1 MKQTKIVATIG
12 PASFEVEKLEM
23 LMNAGMNV
31 CRLNF
36 SHSEHSW
43 HKECIENIKK
53 ASKNIGKNVA
63 LLGDLQGP
71 RIRTFVEGEISVEEG
86 DEILLVEKDAVVTDS
101 VIGIDQ
107 PNIIDQLKE
116 EQKVLIEDGKIILT
130 ILRKEDDAWVC
141 LVETP
146 GVVKNHKGMNF
157 PGAQLKLPVLT
168 PKDKKDIAFMLE
180 EDVDYIALSF
190 VGHGE
195 DVQQL
200 REVMQDIQPDRSW
213 YPKIIS
219 KVERQDAI
227 ENLESVIQESDAIMV
242 ARGDLG
248 IEMPMSKVTL
258 LQKQIIKKCLFHIKP
273 VIVATQMLES
283 MMENP
288 MPTRAEVSDVTNA
301 VIDHADATMLS
312 GESAGGKYPIE
323 AVATMTEIIWNSEE
337 SVFDDIKDTIDMRVK
352 TKYAHMVRGVYEFA
366 RSSNVRA
373 IFATSSTGWTA
384 QLLSH
389 FRPEARIYVAT
400 ENLVTFRQ
408 MNLLWGVKP
417 FLFEREE
424 DEEKLIHMLVDKAKE
439 KAMVRSG
446 DEVVTVT
453 NTTVKLQRIK

>member
-12 PASFEVEKLEM
+12 PASFEVEILEK

-36 SHSEHSW
+36 SHSEHPW
-43 HKECIENIKK
+43 HKECIENIRK
-53 ASKNIGKNVA
+53 ASQNTQKNVA

-71 RIRTFVEGEISVEEG
+71 RIRTFVENEIVLEEG
-86 DEILLVEKDAVVTDS
+86 EEILLVEREDVVSDTM
-101 VIGIDQ
+101 IGVDQ
-107 PNIIDQLKE
+107 PNILQQLKQ
-116 EQKVLIEDGKIILT
+116 EQQVLIEDGKIVLET
-130 ILRKEDDAWVC
+130 LRKEDDAWVC

-146 GVVKNHKGMNF
+146 GTVKNHKGMNF

-168 PKDKKDIAFMLE
+168 PKDKKDVAFMLE
-180 EDVDYIALSF
+180 NDVDYVALSF

-195 DVQQL
+195 DIEEL
-200 REVMQDIQPDRSW
+200 RQTMKEIDPKRLW

-219 KVERQDAI
+219 KVERRDAI
-227 ENLESVIQESDAIMV
+227 DNLESIIQKSDAIMV

-248 IEMPMSKVTL
+248 IEMPMSKVTV

-301 VIDHADATMLS
+301 VIDHTDATMLS
-312 GESAGGKYPIE
+312 GESAGGKYPVG
-323 AVATMTEIIWNSEE
+323 AVATMAEVIWNAEE

-366 RSSNVRA
+366 RSSSVRA
-373 IFATSSTGWTA
+373 IFATSTTGWTA

-400 ENLVTFRQ
+400 ENPITFRQ
-408 MNLLWGVKP
+408 MNLLWGVRP
-417 FLFEREE
+417 FLFEGEE
-424 DEEKLIHMLVDKAKE
+424 DEEKLIHKLVDKAKK
-439 KAMVRSG
+439 KAMVSTG
-446 DEVVTVT
+446 DEVVTVAD
-453 NTTVKLQRIK
+453 TTVRLQRIK

>member
-12 PASFEVEKLEM
+12 PASFEVEILEK

-36 SHSEHSW
+36 SHSEHPW
-43 HKECIENIKK
+43 HKECIENIRK
-53 ASKNIGKNVA
+53 ASQNTQKNVA

-71 RIRTFVEGEISVEEG
+71 RIRTFVENEIVLEEG
-86 DEILLVEKDAVVTDS
+86 EEILLVEREDVVSDTM
-101 VIGIDQ
+101 IGVDQ
-107 PNIIDQLKE
+107 PNILQQLKQ
-116 EQKVLIEDGKIILT
+116 EQQVLIEDGKIVLET
-130 ILRKEDDAWVC
+130 LRKEDDAWVC

-146 GVVKNHKGMNF
+146 GTVKNHKGMNF

-168 PKDKKDIAFMLE
+168 PKDKKDVAFMLE
-180 EDVDYIALSF
+180 NDVDYVALSF

-195 DVQQL
+195 DIEEL
-200 REVMQDIQPDRSW
+200 RETMKEIDSKRLW

-219 KVERQDAI
+219 KVERRDAI
-227 ENLESVIQESDAIMV
+227 DNLESIIQKSDAIMV

-248 IEMPMSKVTL
+248 IEMPMSKVTV

-301 VIDHADATMLS
+301 VIDHTDATMLS
-312 GESAGGKYPIE
+312 GESAGGKYPVG
-323 AVATMTEIIWNSEE
+323 AVATMAEVIWNAEE

-366 RSSNVRA
+366 RSSSVSA
-373 IFATSSTGWTA
+373 IFATSTTGWTA

-400 ENLVTFRQ
+400 ENPITFRQ
-408 MNLLWGVKP
+408 MNLLWGVRP
-417 FLFEREE
+417 FLFEGEE
-424 DEEKLIHMLVDKAKE
+424 DEEKLIQKLVDKAKK
-439 KAMVRSG
+439 KAMVSTG
-446 DEVVTVT
+446 DEVVTVAD
-453 NTTVKLQRIK
+453 TTVRLQRIK